1 MSTTGHDIEK
11 FRKIISKYTGDII
24 KYHVDRDIDDIEFLD
39 RRVYMPTPHERTT
52 IELFFYD
59 NDELSKFITE
69 MYEFQLFHNKL
80 KKVINKNPSLKEH
93 YEQLL
98 VMIELHGEDQ

>member
-1 MSTTGHDIEK
+1 MSTTGHDIK
-11 FRKIISKYTGDII
+11 LFRDIISKYTGDVI
-24 KYHVDRDIDDIEFLD
+24 KYKVDRDIEDIEFLD
-39 RRVYMPTPHERTT
+39 RRLFMPTPHERTT

-59 NDELSKFITE
+59 NNELKKLITVLH
-69 MYEFQLFHNKL
+69 EFDLFHTKL
-80 KKVINKNPSLKEH
+80 NKVINKNPALKET